1 MYKAKDKE
9 EYKTT
14 TIRIKKEH
22 YNKLKDIAINDNRS
36 TNYIINKIIIDY
48 IDNKYIEF
56 DFNLSQSNRLAF
68 FSMLNY
74 NIIYWYGLLVYY

>member
-1 MYKAKDKE
+1 MMYKAKDKE

-22 YNKLKDIAINDNRS
+22 YNKLKDIAANDYRSIN
-36 TNYIINKIIIDY
+36 YVINKIIIDY

-56 DFNLSQSNRLAF
+56 EFDLS
-68 FSMLNY
+68 
-74 NIIYWYGLLVYY
+74 

>member
-1 MYKAKDKE
+1 MTLYKTKDNE

-14 TIRIKKEH
+14 TIRIKKDH
-22 YNKLKDIAINDNRS
+22 YNKLKDIAIDDNRS

-56 DFNLSQSNRLAF
+56 DFNLS
-68 FSMLNY
+68 
-74 NIIYWYGLLVYY
+74 

>member
-14 TIRIKKEH
+14 TIRIRTDH

-48 IDNKYIEF
+48 MDTKYIEF
-56 DFNLSQSNRLAF
+56 DFNLS
-68 FSMLNY
+68 
-74 NIIYWYGLLVYY
+74 

>member
-14 TIRIKKEH
+14 TIRIRKEH
-22 YNKLKDIAINDNRS
+22 YNKLKDMATNDNRS

-48 IDNKYIEF
+48 MDTKYIDF
-56 DFNLSQSNRLAF
+56 DFDLS
-68 FSMLNY
+68 
-74 NIIYWYGLLVYY
+74 

>member
-1 MYKAKDKE
+1 MTLYKAKDEE

-14 TIRIKKEH
+14 TIRIRTEH
-22 YNKLKDIAINDNRS
+22 YNKLKDMATNDYRS

-56 DFNLSQSNRLAF
+56 DFTL
-68 FSMLNY
+68 
-74 NIIYWYGLLVYY
+74 G

>member
-1 MYKAKDKE
+1 MYKAKDEE

-14 TIRIKKEH
+14 TIRIRKEH
-22 YNKLKDIAINDNRS
+22 YNKLKDMATNDNRS

-56 DFNLSQSNRLAF
+56 DFTLS
-68 FSMLNY
+68 
-74 NIIYWYGLLVYY
+74 

>member
-1 MYKAKDKE
+1 MYKTKDKE

-14 TIRIKKEH
+14 TIRIRKDH
-22 YNKLKDIAINDNRS
+22 YNKLKDIATNDNRS

-56 DFNLSQSNRLAF
+56 DFTLS
-68 FSMLNY
+68 
-74 NIIYWYGLLVYY
+74 

>member
-1 MYKAKDKE
+1 MTLYKAKDEE

-14 TIRIKKEH
+14 TIRIRTDH

-48 IDNKYIEF
+48 MDTKYIEF
-56 DFNLSQSNRLAF
+56 DFDLS
-68 FSMLNY
+68 
-74 NIIYWYGLLVYY
+74 

>member
-1 MYKAKDKE
+1 MITLYKPKDKE

-14 TIRIKKEH
+14 TIRIRKYH

-48 IDNKYIEF
+48 IDINI
-56 DFNLSQSNRLAF
+56 LSL
-68 FSMLNY
+68 
-74 NIIYWYGLLVYY
+74 ILL